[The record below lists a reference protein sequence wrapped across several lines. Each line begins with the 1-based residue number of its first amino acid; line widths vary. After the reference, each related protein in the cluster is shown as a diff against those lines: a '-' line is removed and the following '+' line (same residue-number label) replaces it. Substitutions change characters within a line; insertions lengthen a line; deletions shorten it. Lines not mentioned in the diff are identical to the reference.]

1 MKQVKAG
8 NSKTLQQPC
17 KGSSIYRVT
26 APRSQ
31 YNLSQQTNVFRPVSP
46 YGHHIYMEIDPV
58 YAHAAESAT
67 SEVISDIQLSDISD
81 DDLKRFSDNSR
92 ASSNRYGEERPLIRA
107 TQMRQSMPGTD
118 AGRHCFTAH
127 RPNQQQQDDLKALDE
142 AILRLC
148 CQSSERLFGKILSES
163 QIRERYQGALKISDR
178 YPPAVRLKM
187 CNVRYWSPAGL
198 ACEPPQN
205 WTEASVKPAIRVKSL
220 WFMTGSFGVLL
231 ELTDAQVTQEEKFC
245 PF

>member
-1 MKQVKAG
+1 MQWTNLHLGDVFVSG
-8 NSKTLQQPC
+8 
-17 KGSSIYRVT
+17 KGAKL
-26 APRSQ
+26 APITSA
-31 YNLSQQTNVFRPVSP
+31 NGAPV
-46 YGHHIYMEIDPV
+46 
-58 YAHAAESAT
+58 
-67 SEVISDIQLSDISD
+67 
-81 DDLKRFSDNSR
+81 NW
-92 ASSNRYGEERPLIRA
+92 RPLDPMGVVFPPN
-107 TQMRQSMPGTD
+107 TFSPDDKT
-118 AGRHCFTAH
+118 GRMNMTL
-127 RPNQQQQDDLKALDE
+127 RPNQLQQDDLKALDE

-178 YPPAVRLKM
+178 YPPAVRVKM
-187 CNVRYWSPAGL
+187 CNVRYWSPSGQ
-198 ACEPPQN
+198 ACEAPQN